1 MNPEQGKK
9 NGQMSKQ
16 LKTTMKLCTQED
28 NMLPLPIRID
38 RAGTLQIGAIIH
50 ASALTECRLALGKS
64 PNKT

>member
-1 MNPEQGKK
+1 
-9 NGQMSKQ
+9 MSKQ